1 MRIDSAP
8 AEFWKLAFP
17 MPFREDLER
26 YARQNNLDPFLVAA
40 LARQESEF
48 NPKAVSV
55 VSARGLTQIMPST
68 GRELSRH
75 LRIRPYSTARL
86 FQPQVNLQLGTYYLR
101 SVADSVD
108 GRWEAALAAYN
119 AGLSRAKDWS
129 TWGEFREPAEFV
141 ETVPF
146 TQTREYIQIV
156 LRNADIYRQ
165 LYAGAEAASAKSA
178 AAVTA
183 ASAESAAPAKSAAT
197 KNGAPAKNAPA
208 SRLSYSDGIDQ
219 RTKSSRATGAR

>member
-1 MRIDSAP
+1 
-8 AEFWKLAFP
+8 
-17 MPFREDLER
+17 MPYREELER
-26 YARQNNLDPFLVAA
+26 FARQNNLDPFLMAA

-48 NPKAVSV
+48 NPKAVSGS
-55 VSARGLTQIMPST
+55 SARGLTQIMPST
-68 GRELSRH
+68 GRELSRR

-86 FQPQVNLQLGTYYLR
+86 FQPQVNLQLGAYYLR

-129 TWGEFREPAEFV
+129 TWGEFREAAEFV

-165 LYAGAEAASAKSA
+165 LYANGAKREAAA
-178 AAVTA
+178 AFKWRFIP
-183 ASAESAAPAKSAAT
+183 PA
-197 KNGAPAKNAPA
+197 
-208 SRLSYSDGIDQ
+208 RVSDPD
-219 RTKSSRATGAR
+219 RDSTSETKSSALAGVTPDEARLRFP